1 VAYTAFSVARKAFCV
16 VLLDP
21 PYQGCMLSFSAQ
33 EISCQPLSKEF
44 FNSLSQ
50 NRTFRGVKNSDR
62 KRPLLPHCSQV
73 T

>member
-1 VAYTAFSVARKAFCV
+1 VAYTAFSVARKAFRV

-21 PYQGCMLSFSAQ
+21 PYKDYMLSFGAQ

-50 NRTFRGVKNSDR
+50 KQTF
-62 KRPLLPHCSQV
+62 
-73 T
+73 